1 MSRYDRSITQFSP
14 DGHLLQVEYALEAVK
29 KGAAVVGVKARDGVV
44 LAVERRAA
52 AALQDA
58 RTLTKIARLDEGIA
72 VGFAGLNA
80 DARVLI
86 NKVRCLRG
94 WGGACAPGS
103 GGRAKRG
110 PERDAAVTL
119 RSAGCPRPNS
129 QARIECQSHRLT
141 VEDAPTVEYMARF
154 IGTTQQ
160 QFTQR

>member
-58 RTLTKIARLDEGIA
+58 RTLTKIARLDDGIA

-86 NKVRCLRG
+86 NKV
-94 WGGACAPGS
+94 
-103 GGRAKRG
+103 GR
-110 PERDAAVTL
+110 
-119 RSAGCPRPNS
+119 
-129 QARIECQSHRLT
+129 
-141 VEDAPTVEYMARF
+141 
-154 IGTTQQ
+154 
-160 QFTQR
+160 